1 MVRPAWLHRPSDPPV
16 GTRPRLPTAASS
28 FGSSATDW
36 TDVTDAP
43 ATAPAWSAS
52 GDVYIELAADKDV
65 CVKDGVMYVGGAATA
80 AGQKALGGVGGGNSA
95 AAGATAGDAAGEKK
109 KKAKV
114 KDYMKTSLSSER
126 TFFKWVWT
134 GLQFG
139 ALGTFVFVS
148 FVDEGPPLRLM
159 LVVACWMIGFAAA
172 VYGLLQYHRRRRAL
186 LADNPDPA
194 AWESPAAPGVVVSLF
209 FCVIVAILT
218 YSIITEQHHLAVGL
232 GPKAPTAPEGG
243 DR

>member
-1 MVRPAWLHRPSDPPV
+1 MGRPAWLHRPTDPSV

-28 FGSSATDW
+28 FGSATTEW

-43 ATAPAWSAS
+43 SQAPAWAAT
-52 GDVYIELAADKDV
+52 GDVYIELSGEKDV
-65 CVKDGVMYVGGAATA
+65 CVKDGVMYVGGAAAGQQALSDGGKGGA
-80 AGQKALGGVGGGNSA
+80 AGGGG
-95 AAGATAGDAAGEKK
+95 GAGDAAGEKK

-159 LVVACWMIGFAAA
+159 LVVACWMIGFSAA

-232 GPKAPTAPEGG
+232 GPKTPTVTGG
-243 DR
+243 EQ

>member
-1 MVRPAWLHRPSDPPV
+1 MLFPPPSSPALYPSSVAVRC
-16 GTRPRLPTAASS
+16 PR
-28 FGSSATDW
+28 
-36 TDVTDAP
+36 
-43 ATAPAWSAS
+43 
-52 GDVYIELAADKDV
+52 K
-65 CVKDGVMYVGGAATA
+65 
-80 AGQKALGGVGGGNSA
+80 Q
-95 AAGATAGDAAGEKK
+95 
-109 KKAKV
+109 
-114 KDYMKTSLSSER
+114 
-126 TFFKWVWT
+126 WVWT

-159 LVVACWMIGFAAA
+159 LVVACWVIGFAAA
-172 VYGLLQYHRRRRAL
+172 VYGLIQYHRRRRAL

-232 GPKAPTAPEGG
+232 GPKAPAAPGGG